1 MIKKIICIS
10 FISIIILLSS
20 FNLISQA
27 KTKIGIESNKNS
39 VELNEEF
46 VISIDGNNTNI
57 AAFTIWI
64 YYDNE
69 KVECLTDSDNINI
82 INNRIIYTW
91 FSNTGYEQE
100 LDKLLELNFKAIST
114 GIANFTVLGEF
125 YNEKGEEIELEYNQ
139 MEVKIEDKNSDGS
152 INESGKKTDS
162 NSVNLDIL
170 RLNKEGIIPDF
181 NKEITQYYLIVDEN
195 TENIE
200 ITAIP
205 ESNKANVKIQGNN
218 NLKNGINEIK
228 IIVSNNNKEK
238 EYNINVTKTNE
249 QDKANTN
256 LEILAIEYY
265 DIYPEYSNNITN
277 YEIQISNSEE
287 NINILAIPEDM
298 DASVEIKGNT
308 DLKEGS
314 NTVEVL
320 VTARNG
326 ITKKTY
332 IIEVYKRNEKEEK
345 IYQEEQAK
353 IQEEAE
359 IVLEKMNNEYIDRQD
374 EDVTEANNE
383 NEEKN
388 AQNTVLS
395 IIGIVL
401 SIITLGAVF
410 IRIRKEHKT
419 KE

>member
-332 IIEVYKRNEKEEK
+332 IIRVYKRNEEEEK

>member
-91 FSNTGYEQE
+91 FSDTGYEQE

-139 MEVKIEDKNSDGS
+139 MEIKIEDKNNDGS
-152 INESGKKTDS
+152 NNESGKKTDS

-256 LEILAIEYY
+256 LETLAIEYY
-265 DIYPEYSNNITN
+265 DIYPEYSNNMTN

-332 IIEVYKRNEKEEK
+332 IIEVYKRNKEEEK

-353 IQEEAE
+353 IQEEAD

>member
-287 NINILAIPEDM
+287 NINILAIPEEM

>member
-39 VELNEEF
+39 VELNEKF

>member
-287 NINILAIPEDM
+287 NINILAIPEEM

-332 IIEVYKRNEKEEK
+332 IIEVYKRNKEEEK

-353 IQEEAE
+353 IQEEAD

-410 IRIRKEHKT
+410 IRIRKEHKN
-419 KE
+419 

>member
-256 LEILAIEYY
+256 LETLAIEYY
-265 DIYPEYSNNITN
+265 DIYPEYSNNMTN

-287 NINILAIPEDM
+287 NINILAIPEEM

>member
-170 RLNKEGIIPDF
+170 RLNKEGIIPEF
-181 NKEITQYYLIVDEN
+181 NKETTQYYLIVDEN
-195 TENIE
+195 TEKID

-228 IIVSNNNKEK
+228 IIVSNDNKEK
-238 EYNINVTKTNE
+238 EYNINVTKTSE

-256 LEILAIEYY
+256 LETLAVEYY
-265 DIYPEYSNNITN
+265 DIYPEYSDNITN

-332 IIEVYKRNEKEEK
+332 IIRVYKRNEEEEK

-401 SIITLGAVF
+401 SIITIGAVV

>member
-249 QDKANTN
+249 QDKANTI

-401 SIITLGAVF
+401 SIITIGAVV

>member
-287 NINILAIPEDM
+287 NINILAIPEEM
-298 DASVEIKGNT
+298 DVSVEIKGNT

>member
-249 QDKANTN
+249 QDKANTI